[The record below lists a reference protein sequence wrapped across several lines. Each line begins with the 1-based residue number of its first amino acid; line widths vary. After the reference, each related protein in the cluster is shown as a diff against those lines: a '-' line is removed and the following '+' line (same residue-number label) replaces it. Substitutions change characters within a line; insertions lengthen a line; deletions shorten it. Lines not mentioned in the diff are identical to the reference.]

1 MIQEIQCIIY
11 DYFYPF
17 FKSISS
23 TELNGYFLL

>member
-17 FKSISS
+17 FKSIS